1 LALVARLRVFSTA
14 RDLRFELFR
23 AFDAFD
29 ARRICFRAVFG
40 YADSIIRAAETGPM
54 EILPESAR
62 HVDSLLRGR
71 PSPGVPTHF
80 ARARLADAGGP
91 RRPTATRVGER
102 DATNRARDRDASG
115 ARVEG
120 AGSDS
125 RRAGEGARAN
135 DAGGTG
141 RGGSIPSARASR

>member
-1 LALVARLRVFSTA
+1 
-14 RDLRFELFR
+14 
-23 AFDAFD
+23 
-29 ARRICFRAVFG
+29 
-40 YADSIIRAAETGPM
+40 M

-71 PSPGVPTHF
+71 PSPGVPPPRTS
-80 ARARLADAGGP
+80 RLADAGGP

-141 RGGSIPSARASR
+141 RGGAIPSARASR